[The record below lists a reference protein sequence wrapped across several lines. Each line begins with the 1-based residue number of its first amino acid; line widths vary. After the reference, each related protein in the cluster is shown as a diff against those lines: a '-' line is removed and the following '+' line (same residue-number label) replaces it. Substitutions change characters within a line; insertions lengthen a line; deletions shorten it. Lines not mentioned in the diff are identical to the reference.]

1 MTTNWRNTFYPYFQA
16 VNFVSLLFGQP
27 LTYHELTTF
36 NPSKVT
42 VAVPNNTEHFEIST
56 TPTEVYFFRE
66 KVYQAGIATK
76 RTSYGSF
83 KVYNKVKTVCDMFRF
98 RNALGE
104 DLARPEANLNEL
116 QQNMKTCRVNTVMG
130 PYLKAL
136 VTI

>member
-1 MTTNWRNTFYPYFQA
+1 
-16 VNFVSLLFGQP
+16 
-27 LTYHELTTF
+27 
-36 NPSKVT
+36 
-42 VAVPNNTEHFEIST
+42 
-56 TPTEVYFFRE
+56 
-66 KVYQAGIATK
+66 
-76 RTSYGSF
+76 
-83 KVYNKVKTVCDMFRF
+83 MFRF